1 MTNLDAPD
9 ANNPYPAEVYRQEL
23 SVPFDY
29 PVYFAQQVFAPDN
42 PLLAD
47 VLDRRR
53 EGRRHRAAVYVDAGL
68 AHAQPG
74 LIDRIKEYFHARPG
88 LLELADPP
96 QIVPGGEVAKNGWGP
111 VRDVMWTLGN
121 LHMDRQSFVI
131 AIGGGAMLDMVG
143 FAASL
148 VHRGLRLVRLPS
160 TVLAQND
167 AGVGVKNGMDEH
179 GVKNFVGTFAPPF
192 AVINDSSFLPTLADR
207 DWSGGIA
214 EAFKVAIIKDAAF
227 FDFLATHAPAL
238 RRRDLGAME
247 QLIRRCAILHL
258 DHIRS
263 GGDPFELG
271 SARPLDFGHW
281 LAHKLE
287 TMSAYRLGHGQA
299 VAVGIAVDSWYASN
313 QGLISPPELE
323 RILTGL
329 TACGLPI
336 WDECL
341 SRRAASGALEALEG
355 LEQFREHLGGIL
367 CITLPHGIGRR
378 IEVHQMN
385 PAVIEE
391 AAEFLRSR
399 SGERV
404 NPL

>member
-1 MTNLDAPD
+1 MMTNHDVPD
-9 ANNPYPAEVYRQEL
+9 AKNPYPAEVYRQEI
-23 SVPFDY
+23 SVPFEY
-29 PVYFAQQVFAPDN
+29 PVYFARQVFAADN

-47 VLDRRR
+47 VLDRLR
-53 EGRRHRAAVYVDAGL
+53 EGRRQRAAVYVDAGL
-68 AHAQPG
+68 AQAQPG
-74 LIDRIKEYFHARPG
+74 LIDAIKEYFHARPG
-88 LLELADPP
+88 QLELADPP
-96 QIVPGGEVAKNGWGP
+96 QIVPGGEAAKNGWGP

-131 AIGGGAMLDMVG
+131 AVGGGAMLDMVG

-148 VHRGLRLVRLPS
+148 VHRGLRLIRLPS

-179 GVKNFVGTFAPPF
+179 GMKNFVGTFAPPF
-192 AVINDSSFLPTLADR
+192 AVINDASFLPTLADR

-214 EAFKVAIIKDAAF
+214 EAFKVAIIKDAGF
-227 FDFLATHAPAL
+227 FEFLCTRASDL

-247 QLIRRCAILHL
+247 QLIRRCAVLHL
-258 DHIRS
+258 EHIRT

-281 LAHKLE
+281 VAHKLE

-299 VAVGIAVDSWYASN
+299 VAIGIAVDSWYAMK
-313 QGLISPPELE
+313 QGLIFAGEFE

-329 TACGLPI
+329 TACGLPV

-341 SRRAASGALEALEG
+341 SRRAPGGALEALEG
-355 LEQFREHLGGIL
+355 LEQFREHLGGLL
-367 CITLPHGIGRR
+367 CITLPQGLGRR

-385 PAVIEE
+385 PAVVEE
-391 AAEFLRSR
+391 GVEFLRSR
-399 SGERV
+399 AAGGA
-404 NPL
+404 L

>member
-1 MTNLDAPD
+1 MTSDDARDPKG
-9 ANNPYPAEVYRQEL
+9 PYPAEVYRQEF

-29 PVYFAQQVFAPDN
+29 PVYLTREVFAGDN

-68 AHAQPG
+68 AQAQPG

-88 LLELADPP
+88 QLELAEPP
-96 QIVPGGEVAKNGWGP
+96 QIVSGGEAAKNGWGP

-131 AIGGGAMLDMVG
+131 AAGGGAMLDMVG
-143 FAASL
+143 FATSL

-192 AVINDSSFLPTLADR
+192 AVINDLAFLASLADR
-207 DWSGGIA
+207 DWAGGIA
-214 EAFKVAIIKDAAF
+214 EAFKVAIIKDESF
-227 FDFLATHAPAL
+227 FDFLCTHAAAL
-238 RRRDLGAME
+238 RGRDMAAME

-258 DHIRS
+258 EHIRQ
-263 GGDPFELG
+263 GGAPFELG

-281 LAHKLE
+281 LGHKLE

-299 VAVGIAVDSWYASN
+299 VAVGIAVDSWYAMK
-313 QGLISPPELE
+313 QGLISAVELE

-329 TACGLPI
+329 SACGLPI

-341 SRRAASGALEALEG
+341 SRRGPGGALEALEG
-355 LEQFREHLGGIL
+355 LEQFREHLGGLL
-367 CITLPHGIGRR
+367 CITLPRR
-378 IEVHQMN
+378 LGHKTEVHQMN
-385 PAVIEE
+385 PAQIED
-391 AAEFLRSR
+391 AVEFLRCR
-399 SGERV
+399 AGE
-404 NPL
+404 

>member
-1 MTNLDAPD
+1 MTDDPREAK
-9 ANNPYPAEVYRQEL
+9 NPYPAEVYRQEF

-29 PVYFAQQVFAPDN
+29 PVYFTQQTFAADN

-47 VLDRRR
+47 VLDRRG

-68 AHAQPG
+68 AQAQPG

-88 LLELADPP
+88 LLELAEPP
-96 QIVPGGEVAKNGWGP
+96 QVVPGGEAAKNGWGP

-131 AIGGGAMLDMVG
+131 AVGGGAMLDMVG

-148 VHRGLRLVRLPS
+148 VHRGLRLLRLPS
-160 TVLAQND
+160 TVLGQND

-179 GVKNFVGTFAPPF
+179 GMKNFVGTFAPPF
-192 AVINDSSFLPTLADR
+192 AVINDLSFLPTLADR
-207 DWSGGIA
+207 DWAGGIA
-214 EAFKVAIIKDAAF
+214 EAFKVALIKDAAF
-227 FDFLATHAPAL
+227 FEFLAAHAPAL
-238 RRRDLGAME
+238 RRRDLAAME
-247 QLIRRCAILHL
+247 QLVRRCAILHL
-258 DHIRS
+258 DHIRT

-299 VAVGIAVDSWYASN
+299 VAIGIAVDSWTALK
-313 QGLISPPELE
+313 QGLLSPDQFE

-329 TACGLPI
+329 TAAGLPI

-341 SRRAASGALEALEG
+341 SRRAPGGALEAIEG
-355 LEQFREHLGGIL
+355 IEQFREHLGGL
-367 CITLPHGIGRR
+367 LSITLPRGLGDKV
-378 IEVHQMN
+378 EVHQMN

-391 AAEFLRSR
+391 GVEFLRGRTAGS
-399 SGERV
+399 
-404 NPL
+404 P